1 MAQHRS
7 RQSEW
12 PIVKRE
18 KQAWVLKPDG
28 YEFTARNVAGPLRTG
43 TAPGV
48 GPRGVS
54 AGGESRLTDYGMD
67 RVSPRGFD
75 PMGTALSRYGQQPGA
90 ELITGEY
97 RDRRTNQR

>member
-12 PIVKRE
+12 PPVKRE
-18 KQAWVLKPDG
+18 KDAWVLKPDG
-28 YEFTARNVAGPLRTG
+28 YEFTARSAVGPLRTG

-54 AGGESRLTDYGMD
+54 GGGESRLTDYGMD

-75 PMGTALSRYGQQPGA
+75 PAGTALSRYGQQYGS
-90 ELITGEY
+90 ELIARER
-97 RDRRTNQR
+97 RDRR